1 MANIL
6 FMILYLVIM
15 FGVLIGAL
23 LLLKKF
29 VFTKVCVNKYIPL
42 AIAIILFGAQ
52 FVMRG
57 KLPFWGGTGLSI
69 GAILFFF
76 WFWDIQ
82 QTGGPKLKKEKKIVM
97 KPKAKPN
104 RVKNNNEN

>member
-6 FMILYLVIM
+6 FTILYLVIM
-15 FGVLIGAL
+15 FVVLLGAL
-23 LLLKKF
+23 LLLKKY
-29 VFTKVCVNKYIPL
+29 VFSKVRINKYIPL
-42 AIAIILFGAQ
+42 AIAIAFFVAQ
-52 FVMRG
+52 FIF
-57 KLPFWGGTGLSI
+57 KNSLPFWGGTGLSI

-82 QTGGPKLKKEKKIVM
+82 QTGGPKRQEKKIVI

-104 RVKNNNEN
+104 RVKNNKEN